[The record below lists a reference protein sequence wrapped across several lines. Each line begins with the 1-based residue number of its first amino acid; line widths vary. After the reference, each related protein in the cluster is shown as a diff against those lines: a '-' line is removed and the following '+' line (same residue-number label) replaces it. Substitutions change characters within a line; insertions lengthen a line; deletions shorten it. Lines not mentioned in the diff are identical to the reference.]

1 MPKET
6 YHHEKVN
13 YHVKGNKII
22 YEGKSR
28 LAEMIAEHNLRPV
41 MKEILSEGKS
51 GTIAVKWVK

>member
-6 YHHEKVN
+6 WHHEKVS
-13 YHVKGNKII
+13 YHVEKGKIV

-28 LAEMIAEHNLRPV
+28 LAEMIAEHNIRPR

-51 GTIAVKWVK
+51 GMIAVKWVK